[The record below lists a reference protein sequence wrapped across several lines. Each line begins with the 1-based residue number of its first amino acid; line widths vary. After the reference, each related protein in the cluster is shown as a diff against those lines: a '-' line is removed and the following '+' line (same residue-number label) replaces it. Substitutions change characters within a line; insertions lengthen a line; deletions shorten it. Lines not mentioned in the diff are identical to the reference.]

1 MREAI
6 LALFLVLCVAGVA
19 PAFESPQ
26 TVDEIRD
33 CAEKNLPE
41 HTLRQ
46 RVEIE
51 SEDRVGGRR
60 NLEARVHWKRFE
72 KGPRVMIRVDGPAE
86 VRGAAYLAIEAEE
99 GDDETIFMYLPAIG
113 MVRRVTANHVA
124 ESLWDTD
131 FSYEDMKY
139 LQGVQ
144 RRDEGERLAD
154 DEVEGRPVFV
164 LQTRSAPDDPEAIY
178 ERVVTFVDQQTCVA
192 LRTDFYERG
201 DTIRK
206 TLLASIGTLEADGER
221 WRVGEYAMNDLKN
234 ETRTWLR
241 VKVGE
246 TDVKLP
252 DRLFSSSGLG
262 RVR

>member
-1 MREAI
+1 MREAV
-6 LALFLVLCVAGVA
+6 LALPLVLCVCSVA
-19 PAFESPQ
+19 AAAEPLQ

-41 HTLRQ
+41 RTLRQ
-46 RVEIE
+46 NVEIE

-72 KGPRVMIRVDGPAE
+72 RGPRVMIRVDAPPE
-86 VRGAAYLAIEAEE
+86 VRGAAYLAIQGEDD
-99 GDDETIFMYLPAIG
+99 DDEQIFMFLPAIG
-113 MVRRVTANHVA
+113 MVRRVTASTAA

-144 RRDEGERLAD
+144 RRGEGERLDD
-154 DEVEGRPVFV
+154 DEVEGRPVYV
-164 LQTRSAPDDPEAIY
+164 LQTHSATDEPDAIY
-178 ERVVTFVDQQTCVA
+178 ERVVTFVDQETCVS

-201 DTIRK
+201 DTVRK
-206 TLLASIGTLEADGER
+206 RLLATLSTLEADGPR
-221 WRVGEYAMNDLKN
+221 WRVGEYAMSDLKN

-241 VKVGE
+241 VQSGE
-246 TDVKLP
+246 LDIELP
-252 DRLFSSSGLG
+252 DRLFTRSGLG
-262 RVR
+262 RGR